1 MKYLLDTNIC
11 IYLIKNHPPQVLENF
26 RQHSLSDV
34 AISSITVYELEYGV
48 AKSQQQRKSAQALA
62 KFLDHITILAVDRN
76 SAKQAARI
84 RAVLEGQGTPIGPYD
99 LLIAGQALAQNL
111 ALVTN
116 NIREF
121 NRIQGLTIENWLLA
135 VSSG

>member
-11 IYLIKNHPPQVLENF
+11 IYLIKNHPPQVLESF
-26 RQHSLSDV
+26 RQHPLSDV

-48 AKSQQQRKSAQALA
+48 AKSQQQRKSERALA
-62 KFLDHITILAVDRN
+62 KFMNSITILDVDRN

-84 RAVLEGQGTPIGPYD
+84 RAVLEGKGTPIGPYD

-111 ALVTN
+111 VLVTN
-116 NIREF
+116 NVREF
-121 NRIQGLTIENWLLA
+121 NRIQGLTVENW
-135 VSSG
+135 V